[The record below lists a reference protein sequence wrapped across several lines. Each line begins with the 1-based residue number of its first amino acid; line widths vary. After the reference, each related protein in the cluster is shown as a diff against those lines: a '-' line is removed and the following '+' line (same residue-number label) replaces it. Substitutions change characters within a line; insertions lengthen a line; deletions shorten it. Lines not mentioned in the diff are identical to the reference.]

1 MKTHNQSHAR
11 YVVVAAVMIAMLA
24 ASCGGGGAGLPAP
37 GAPQPQQQQPQ
48 QQQPPQPPP
57 PQQQQ
62 LPPQQPQASP
72 PDAGKIAAVFND
84 QQMEFYL
91 TGSPGAVMANA
102 RVVIEDPQN
111 FVESM
116 DAQAD
121 GSFQFGTYDVP
132 PNFMTAPGTAIR
144 VYQFDDGTLR
154 SEPATVTIQLVSTP

>member
-1 MKTHNQSHAR
+1 MKTYNQSQAR
-11 YVVVAAVMIAMLA
+11 FAVVTVVMVAMLA
-24 ASCGGGGAGLPAP
+24 ASCGGGGSSLPLP

-48 QQQPPQPPP
+48 PQQPQQQQPPQ
-57 PQQQQ
+57 QQQA
-62 LPPQQPQASP
+62 PQQPTASP
-72 PDAGKIAAVFND
+72 PDGGKIMAVFND

-102 RVVIEDPQN
+102 HVVIEDPQS
-111 FVESM
+111 FVDDT

-144 VYQFDDGTLR
+144 VYQFDDAHLR
-154 SEPATVTIQLVSTP
+154 SEPVTVTIQLVSSP